1 MNLKKS
7 RQPKKQSK
15 LEQAKALFVELDDE
29 QTEQI
34 RGGILLGFLGK
45 KVPKKKN

>member
-1 MNLKKS
+1 MNLQKS

-15 LEQAKALFVELDDE
+15 LEQAKALFVELEDQ

-45 KVPKKKN
+45 KNKQEKS